1 MPKTILGPAEASKN
15 AGWPYSRRHLLKP
28 AKHLGG
34 QPVQRSLYDSSSQ
47 WLPYRNGGQFPL
59 ERNPFTPL
67 ANRQSRRAS
76 GQVRGRLLGTVK
88 ARPALRT
95 KSLELVAAERALRLA
110 RRRVELA
117 GRTLGDFLSDAAR

>member
-1 MPKTILGPAEASKN
+1 MPKTILCPAGATKN
-15 AGWPYSRRHLLKP
+15 AGWPYSRRRQLRP

-34 QPVQRSLYDSSSQ
+34 QPVQRTLYDSSQ

-67 ANRQSRRAS
+67 ANRRSRRAS
-76 GQVRGRLLGTVK
+76 GQVRGRLLGAVK

-95 KSLELVAAERALRLA
+95 KSLEQVAAERALRLA
-110 RRRVELA
+110 RRGVEMA
-117 GRTLGDFLSDAAR
+117 GGIAERAS